1 MSPRTRFRPRRLCCL
16 LALLAQLPPGAQAL
30 DLSGIGGGNYAI
42 QVSSIKAARFRSTV
56 HQQFDFSCGSAAIAT
71 LLSFHYGM
79 PVGEREVFES
89 MFVNGD
95 QARIRRE
102 GFSLLDMK
110 RYLAQHGFVAD
121 GYQLP
126 LSKLVEAGYPA
137 IVLVAEN
144 GYHHFVVIK
153 GIADGRVLLGDP
165 SGGTRAMSQ
174 AAFEAIW
181 LSKLLFVIHGW
192 SGRARFNEAAEWRQ
206 APRVALGEA
215 IGRDS
220 LALITLPKHGSGDF

>member
-1 MSPRTRFRPRRLCCL
+1 MNTRSRLRQCGLGCL
-16 LALLAQLPPGAQAL
+16 GAMLAHWQPAAQAL

-42 QVSSIKAARFRSTV
+42 EVTSLKAARFQSTV

-71 LLSFHYGM
+71 LLSFHYGK

-89 MFVNGD
+89 MFLNGD

-110 RYLAQHGFVAD
+110 RYLAQYGFVAD

-165 SGGTRAMSQ
+165 SGGTRALSQ

-192 SGRARFNEAAEWRQ
+192 SGKARFNEPAEWRQ

-215 IGRDS
+215 ISRDS